1 MEIQILYGSQR
12 GTAEEISMNL
22 EDLIKT
28 KTSRPL
34 HRAALNSITN
44 NIFEL
49 NKKTD
54 LIYIICSTTGNGEM
68 PENAFKFWKT
78 IKPRTL
84 PKNLFH
90 GIKYSVLALGD
101 TNYSHFCNGG
111 KQLDKRMFELG
122 AERLNPLCCADDAQD
137 MEETVN
143 KWLNE
148 IALSN
153 I

>member
-34 HRAALNSITN
+34 HRAVLNSTS
-44 NIFEL
+44 IFEL

-54 LIYIICSTTGNGEM
+54 LIYIICSTNGNGEM

-84 PKNLFH
+84 QKNLFH

-101 TNYSHFCNGG
+101 TNYNHFCNAG
-111 KQLDKRMFELG
+111 KQIDKRMSELG
-122 AERLNPLCCADDAQD
+122 AERLNPICCADDAQD

-148 IALSN
+148 ISLSN